1 MLDDDETEKASLR
14 VRNDRNE
21 IKLWTVLKDIT
32 YNNNMDRIVA
42 GLNLLP
48 RNGNEHH
55 KETATRAMVVVNN
68 SIKDVVTSKRM
79 SERAANAQR
88 YPDGIVR
95 KKHYHSIDTIASTL
109 G

>member
-48 RNGNEHH
+48 RNGNE
-55 KETATRAMVVVNN
+55 VVNN